1 MGQLI
6 VRGENLVREYQVR
19 GECVSALCGVTIAL
33 EPGEFLSLRGRS
45 GSGKSTLLA
54 LLGLLDAPSSG
65 KVFMAGRPVDY
76 RSPAKLGDMRR
87 RHVGFL
93 LQDAGV
99 IERMSVID
107 NVMLPLRYADI
118 RRDARAAAM
127 AALEKVG
134 LAHLSGRSVGQLSGG
149 ERQRTG
155 SPGRSCTS
163 RI

>member
-65 KVFMAGRPVDY
+65 KVFMAGRPSITEAQPSWETCGAGMSASCC
-76 RSPAKLGDMRR
+76 RMPA
-87 RHVGFL
+87 
-93 LQDAGV
+93 
-99 IERMSVID
+99 
-107 NVMLPLRYADI
+107 
-118 RRDARAAAM
+118 
-127 AALEKVG
+127 
-134 LAHLSGRSVGQLSGG
+134 
-149 ERQRTG
+149 
-155 SPGRSCTS
+155 
-163 RI
+163 